1 MSAQINAAVPVEP
14 GVRTP
19 IPRRHQELT
28 TRRMNAMR
36 FGYAFMGVGIVVV
49 KWPVLCRTLDRCR

>member
-1 MSAQINAAVPVEP
+1 
-14 GVRTP
+14 
-19 IPRRHQELT
+19 
-28 TRRMNAMR
+28 MNAMR